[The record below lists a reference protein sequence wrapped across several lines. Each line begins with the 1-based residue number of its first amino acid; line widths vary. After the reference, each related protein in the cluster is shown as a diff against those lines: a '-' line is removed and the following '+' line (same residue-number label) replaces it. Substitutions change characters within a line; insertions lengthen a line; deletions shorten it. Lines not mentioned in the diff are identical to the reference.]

1 LESTCVR
8 RMYQVLRLRV
18 LSSNITMTILL
29 LWVYGIVEVTAVYT
43 ESNCR
48 QTYKPIRQIIRYLL
62 CEYTVFNP
70 CYATESGHG
79 GSNLEDICL
88 YTLDI

>member
-43 ESNCR
+43 ESMRNMR
-48 QTYKPIRQIIRYLL
+48 T
-62 CEYTVFNP
+62 
-70 CYATESGHG
+70 
-79 GSNLEDICL
+79 LEEKVKQS
-88 YTLDI
+88 